1 MIEMIAK
8 TGLVLV
14 SVIACLQK
22 CRFKLMYAE
31 GNHRRVFLNQKLKT
45 I

>member
-1 MIEMIAK
+1 MIANIE
-8 TGLVLV
+8 LVLV
-14 SVIACLQK
+14 SVKPYLWK

-31 GNHRRVFLNQKLKT
+31 GNYKRISETN